1 MYFVISAGG
10 TAGHINPAL
19 AVADELRHRGHEIL
33 FVGTPDHIESR
44 LATQAG
50 FEFTGF
56 AVSGFDKAHPLTMLT
71 SGVKLLK
78 ATRCAKKLFAR
89 KRPDAVITFGAYVS
103 IPVGRAAFEM
113 DIPLVIH
120 EQNSVTGMANVYLAK
135 HATAIALTY
144 AESAKGIEGAHCE
157 PVVLG
162 NPVRSSF
169 ENCTREQARAAL
181 GISDDA
187 TVLFVM
193 GGSLGAQ
200 HINKAICEM
209 KERLLAIDELHV
221 IQSTGE
227 GDYEN
232 VHSQLN
238 LSDVERERWRVSP
251 YIDSMNEVLAASD
264 LVISRAGATSLAE
277 IMTVGVPAVLV
288 PYPHAR
294 ADHQTLNAQSCV
306 ELGAAR
312 LVPDSEVETAGFAD
326 LVIGLLDDT
335 ACRDTMKQA
344 CKKLSGSDAR
354 MRLADMVEQCARGNN
369 GE

>member
-144 AESAKGIEGAHCE
+144 AESAKGIEGAHCAL
-157 PVVLG
+157 PS
-162 NPVRSSF
+162 R
-169 ENCTREQARAAL
+169 TARASRL
-181 GISDDA
+181 
-187 TVLFVM
+187 
-193 GGSLGAQ
+193 
-200 HINKAICEM
+200 
-209 KERLLAIDELHV
+209 ERRSAFPTMRP
-221 IQSTGE
+221 SC
-227 GDYEN
+227 
-232 VHSQLN
+232 S
-238 LSDVERERWRVSP
+238 SW
-251 YIDSMNEVLAASD
+251 A
-264 LVISRAGATSLAE
+264 
-277 IMTVGVPAVLV
+277 AVLV
-288 PYPHAR
+288 RSTSTRRFAR
-294 ADHQTLNAQSCV
+294 
-306 ELGAAR
+306 
-312 LVPDSEVETAGFAD
+312 
-326 LVIGLLDDT
+326 
-335 ACRDTMKQA
+335 
-344 CKKLSGSDAR
+344 
-354 MRLADMVEQCARGNN
+354 
-369 GE
+369 